1 MPPRDH
7 VEEIH
12 EIQSRMGEMPPHLAV
27 VLRIN
32 QVRSLL
38 DSYDKPP
45 EEALRYVPVGLVGC
59 LEAYFRA
66 VVRDLVDSGEP
77 FLQRAEKL
85 ERIPFNFRAVAAIH
99 GRTITLGSLVAH
111 LVPLNSKRDLN
122 ATMSTLLND
131 DFLEKLKEVREHW
144 PWKPIATS
152 STEPVV
158 SDPAGV
164 FADLDKVFE
173 LRHVVCHEFGLPIH
187 ISKSEAERYIESVD
201 TFLSA
206 ATFMAIKL
214 LFKDIPDT
222 QHGRNIYFEK
232 RYQQADQDFRAATEA
247 AEREFKSERLEQF
260 RKLQAAWKV
269 YRDMDVDFVSSEYE
283 GARIWPQ
290 IRAQRLEQLT
300 RIRIAEI
307 EQLVGELFET
317 KLKRI
322 VESKG

>member
-1 MPPRDH
+1 MPPREN
-7 VEEIH
+7 VAEIR
-12 EIQSRMGEMPPHLAV
+12 EIQSRMGVMPPHVAV

-32 QVRSLL
+32 DVRSLI
-38 DSYDKPP
+38 DGYDKPP
-45 EEALRYVPVGLVGC
+45 EEALRYVPVGLVAC

-66 VVRDLVDSGEP
+66 VVRELVDSGKP
-77 FLQRAEKL
+77 FLQRAENL

-111 LVPLNSKRDLN
+111 LVPMNNKRDLN

-144 PWKPIATS
+144 PWKPIASS
-152 STEPVV
+152 STESVI
-158 SDPAGV
+158 SDPAIV
-164 FADLDKVFE
+164 FADLDRVFE

-187 ISKSEAERYIESVD
+187 IGKSEAERYIASVD

-206 ATFMAIKL
+206 VTFMVMKL

-222 QHGRNIYFEK
+222 QHGRNIYFEQK
-232 RYQQADQDFRAATEA
+232 HQQAEQDLRAAIEA
-247 AEREFKSERLEQF
+247 AEQEFKSERLEQF
-260 RKLQAAWKV
+260 RKLQAAWAA
-269 YRDMDVDFVSSEYE
+269 YRDMDVDFVASEYE

-290 IRAQRLEQLT
+290 IRARRLEQLT

-322 VESKG
+322 VESK